1 MRDKNITLHLTDEE
15 SETLLIL
22 ARIYQRK
29 PAELA
34 RLLLIPIIEQ
44 ELAQA
49 LNKGGTIEKAHFT
62 PSMLDK
68 LPKL

>member
-1 MRDKNITLHLTDEE
+1 MRDKIISLHLNEEE
-15 SETLLIL
+15 SETLLLL
-22 ARIYQRK
+22 ARLYQRK

-34 RLLLIPIIEQ
+34 RLLLVPIIEQ

-49 LNKGGTIEKAHFT
+49 VSKGGEIKKAHFT
-62 PSMLDK
+62 PDPLDK